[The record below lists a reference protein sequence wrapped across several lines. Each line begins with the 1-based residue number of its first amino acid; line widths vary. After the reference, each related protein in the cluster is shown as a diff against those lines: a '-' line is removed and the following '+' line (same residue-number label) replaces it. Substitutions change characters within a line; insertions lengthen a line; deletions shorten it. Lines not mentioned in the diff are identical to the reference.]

1 MRTLLLALL
10 PDDALILAI
19 IAIGIGLIIGVFSR
33 RAAFGY
39 VGMIVLYALLAPFI
53 DALFDILPLWLV
65 LLILTIF
72 LLGIARAGLNML
84 FGRRA
89 TDTFVGLLM
98 WNFFA
103 LPFRFLG
110 YLLGIRRR

>member
-1 MRTLLLALL
+1 MKGLLFMLL
-10 PDDALILAI
+10 PDDALILVI
-19 IAIGIGLIIGVFSR
+19 IVISIGLIVGIFSKKV
-33 RAAFGY
+33 AFGY
-39 VGMIVLYALLAPFI
+39 VGMIVVFAMLSPFI

-72 LLGIARAGLNML
+72 LFGIARAGLNML

-89 TDTFVGLLM
+89 TDTFIGLLM